1 MPSPLCFMLSSAPFP
16 PSAVEGRVKEVDVL
30 LIHAILGQA
39 QTFSEPLKMHDLA
52 GPQELDDIV
61 DVGVIRQPQ
70 DVVIGYTGLLLCCKV
85 KVQHL
90 KSSSGFRLDTGLS
103 LEYVYQ
109 QLCNQLAH
117 SPSHG

>member
-1 MPSPLCFMLSSAPFP
+1 MGRTFFVVLLLIEGGVDE
-16 PSAVEGRVKEVDVL
+16 VEIL
-30 LIHAILGQA
+30 LIHLLLCQP
-39 QTFSEPLKMHDLA
+39 QPLTEALEMDDLT

-70 DVVIGYTGLLLCCKV
+70 DVVIGHTGLLLCCKV

>member
-1 MPSPLCFMLSSAPFP
+1 M
-16 PSAVEGRVKEVDVL
+16 D
-30 LIHAILGQA
+30 
-39 QTFSEPLKMHDLA
+39 DLT

-61 DVGVIRQPQ
+61 DVGVIRQSQ

-109 QLCNQLAH
+109 PLCNQLAH